1 MARRSRFAICLGI
14 SDDGLLK
21 RRRRCGLRQRKAR
34 PLFPPVKNQQIRHGV
49 AIRSML
55 SCNGRVE
62 LRRRRFQNAGGQGET
77 PVDDLIDLAASG
89 ASLAVR
95 EMCCRIATDSGSFA
109 RAAANLDRLAQVQMS
124 DEKLR
129 QLAESE
135 GRAVL
140 AWHEHEQLEFDFN
153 AGKCLTDQT
162 GDGSIHSR
170 VYVGVDGFMVPM
182 VTDAEAGKRHE
193 KAVVRRRK
201 LKRKKGVRRH
211 NLKRRRG
218 ADQRYK
224 EMKLVTIYDQY
235 KAHRLVRATRLG
247 VRQAGRLLRDMSADV
262 KLKSADQIAAV
273 TDGAEWIA
281 RLIDANLP
289 VQTTVILD
297 YFHASQH
304 VHQARRT
311 LYGEDNADRDQWSEK
326 VLETLSKGKWPDL
339 WELLLQTRCRLR
351 SKPKRKAA
359 DDLMSYLLERREKVD
374 YARFRAAGY
383 DVGSGPTESMCKSLS
398 RRMKGIGMRWTGK
411 NAEAMIALESLH
423 QSDLWPNYW
432 KTRLAA

>member
-1 MARRSRFAICLGI
+1 M
-14 SDDGLLK
+14 
-21 RRRRCGLRQRKAR
+21 
-34 PLFPPVKNQQIRHGV
+34 
-49 AIRSML
+49 
-55 SCNGRVE
+55 
-62 LRRRRFQNAGGQGET
+62 
-77 PVDDLIDLAASG
+77 DDLIDLAASG
-89 ASLAVR
+89 VSLAVR

-109 RAAANLDRLAQVQMS
+109 RAAANLNRLAQVQMS

-129 QLAESE
+129 QLAEGE

-170 VYVGVDGFMVPM
+170 IYVGIDGFMVPM
-182 VTDAEAGKRHE
+182 VTEAEADRRHE
-193 KAVVRRRK
+193 KAVLRRRTLKRKAGVRRQK
-201 LKRKKGVRRH
+201 LKRRQ
-211 NLKRRRG
+211 G

-235 KAHRLVRATRLG
+235 KSRRLVRATRLG
-247 VRQAGRLLRDMSADV
+247 VKQAGRLLREMSADV
-262 KLKSADQIAAV
+262 KLKSAEQVVAV
-273 TDGAEWIA
+273 ADGAEWIA

-289 VQTTVILD
+289 VKTTVILD

-311 LYGEDNADRDQWSEK
+311 LFGEGSGDGEQWSQN
-326 VLETLSKGKWPDL
+326 VLETLSRGRWPDL

-351 SKPKRKAA
+351 SKTKRKAA
-359 DDLMSYLLERREKVD
+359 DDLMSYLLERRKKVD
-374 YARFRAAGY
+374 YASFRAAGY
-383 DVGSGPTESMCKSLS
+383 DIGSGPTESMCKSLS
-398 RRMKGIGMRWTGK
+398 RRMKGIGMRWTGR
-411 NAEAMIALESLH
+411 NAEAVIALESLH
-423 QSDLWPNYW
+423 QSGLWPNYW

>member
-1 MARRSRFAICLGI
+1 
-14 SDDGLLK
+14 
-21 RRRRCGLRQRKAR
+21 
-34 PLFPPVKNQQIRHGV
+34 VKNQQIRHGV
-49 AIRSML
+49 AIRSVL

-62 LRRRRFQNAGGQGET
+62 LRRRRFQSNRSQSNRGQSGAA
-77 PVDDLIDLAASG
+77 VDDLIDLAANG
-89 ASLAVR
+89 VSLAMR

-109 RAAANLDRLAQVQMS
+109 RAAANLNRLAQVQMS

-140 AWHEHEQLEFDFN
+140 AWHEHEQLELDFN

-170 VYVGVDGFMVPM
+170 IYVGIDGFMVPM

-193 KAVVRRRK
+193 KAVVRRKK
-201 LKRKKGVRRH
+201 LKRKKGVRRQK
-211 NLKRRRG
+211 LKRRQG

-235 KAHRLVRATRLG
+235 KSHRLVRATRLG
-247 VRQAGRLLRDMSADV
+247 VKQAGRLLREMSADV
-262 KLKSADQIAAV
+262 KLKSADQVAAV

-289 VQTTVILD
+289 AKTTVILD

-311 LYGEDNADRDQWSEK
+311 LFGEDNADGDQWSGK
-326 VLETLSKGKWPDL
+326 VLEALSKGKWPDL
-339 WELLLQTRCRLR
+339 WDLLLQTRCRLR
-351 SKPKRKAA
+351 NKTKRNAT
-359 DDLMSYLLERREKVD
+359 DDLMSYLLERRQKVD
-374 YARFRAAGY
+374 YASFRAAGY
-383 DVGSGPTESMCKSLS
+383 DIGSGPTESTCKSLS

-423 QSDLWPNYW
+423 QSALWPNYW